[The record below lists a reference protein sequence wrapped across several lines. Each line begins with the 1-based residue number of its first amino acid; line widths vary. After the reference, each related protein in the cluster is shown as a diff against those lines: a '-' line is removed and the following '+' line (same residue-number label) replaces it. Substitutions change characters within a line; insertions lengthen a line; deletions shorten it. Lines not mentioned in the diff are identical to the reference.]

1 MDGYEFTAKS
11 YEEVLAKKSLEPAMR
26 EHLNQQIAALR
37 VVAGKTIE
45 EVDAIFNTG
54 AFNEI
59 CKGYL
64 KKALVKYGLDQEIVV
79 GVMDEFKFLLD
90 TITAFEARLDSEE
103 AVEDVLFSDCVTICK
118 DGIII

>member
-37 VVAGKTIE
+37 VVAGKTNE
-45 EVDAIFNTG
+45 EIDAIFNTG

-59 CKGYL
+59 CEGYL
-64 KKALVKYGLDQEIVV
+64 KKALGNYGLDQETIA
-79 GVMDEFKFLLD
+79 GVLHEFKFLLD
-90 TITAFEARLDSEE
+90 TITASEARL
-103 AVEDVLFSDCVTICK
+103 
-118 DGIII
+118 